1 MFFWFLILI
10 HRCSLH
16 WGKFGLNAFLAKWV
30 PSRSYST
37 GSSPSWNRWF
47 VHPRRR
53 TTSHD
58 WECFL
63 ETTVYIF
70 FVIKLQVGNKKHL
83 ATKDLEYFWQMEQN
97 LGTRWFKNH
106 PILSETQLHVVA
118 LAVIWYQTCT
128 AKNMGITMSNP
139 SHICQASTTDLRG
152 CIPYRLYGDGA
163 EALRV
168 LAFKSGLFRICS
180 CFMLNN
186 CFFKADMPQENRNLK
201 CSLCSFPAARPQP
214 RWTIEF
220 CHMAACGQPQ
230 CQKMSN

>member
-139 SHICQASTTDLRG
+139 SHIYQASTTDLRG

-163 EALRV
+163 SCHTRHDPIFASKLHSRTSAQRKFCLALIV
-168 LAFKSGLFRICS
+168 TITITTAPITITNTKS
-180 CFMLNN
+180 
-186 CFFKADMPQENRNLK
+186 QE
-201 CSLCSFPAARPQP
+201 
-214 RWTIEF
+214 
-220 CHMAACGQPQ
+220 
-230 CQKMSN
+230 

>member
-1 MFFWFLILI
+1 MGAIEILLNRFFSLMKSLIRSSEKANYIAWLGMFFGNN
-10 HRCSLH
+10 S
-16 WGKFGLNAFLAKWV
+16 
-30 PSRSYST
+30 
-37 GSSPSWNRWF
+37 
-47 VHPRRR
+47 
-53 TTSHD
+53 
-58 WECFL
+58 
-63 ETTVYIF
+63 VYF

-128 AKNMGITMSNP
+128 AKNMGTTMSNP
-139 SHICQASTTDLRG
+139 SHIYQASTTDLRG

-180 CFMLNN
+180 CFTLNN

-220 CHMAACGQPQ
+220 CHMAACGQPR

>member
-1 MFFWFLILI
+1 MDSTRSLQNGCHRDLTQQVLLPHEIVDSFIREGELHRMIGNVFWKQQ
-10 HRCSLH
+10 C
-16 WGKFGLNAFLAKWV
+16 
-30 PSRSYST
+30 
-37 GSSPSWNRWF
+37 
-47 VHPRRR
+47 
-53 TTSHD
+53 
-58 WECFL
+58 
-63 ETTVYIF
+63 IF

-186 CFFKADMPQENRNLK
+186 CFLK
-201 CSLCSFPAARPQP
+201 LTCLRK
-214 RWTIEF
+214 TEI
-220 CHMAACGQPQ
+220 
-230 CQKMSN
+230 